1 MNNNSS
7 TFQIGDLIK
16 QQVGRHGDNTVYYAL
31 VIDTIGNAITIDWL
45 NWPYLKNPTTTS
57 QYAASRIWMRVEQSG
72 L

>member
-16 QQVGRHGDNTVYYAL
+16 QQVGRHGHVYYAL

-72 L
+72 

>member
-1 MNNNSS
+1 MNNNS

-57 QYAASRIWMRVEQSG
+57 QYAASRIWMRVDYNV
-72 L
+72 

>member
-1 MNNNSS
+1 MNNNS

>member
-1 MNNNSS
+1 MNNNS

-72 L
+72 

>member
-1 MNNNSS
+1 MNNNS

-16 QQVGRHGDNTVYYAL
+16 RKTGHSVYYAI
-31 VIDTIGNAITIDWL
+31 VIDSIGNAITIDWL

-72 L
+72 

>member
-1 MNNNSS
+1 MNNNS

-16 QQVGRHGDNTVYYAL
+16 QQVGRHGDNNTVYYAL

>member
-1 MNNNSS
+1 MNNNS

-31 VIDTIGNAITIDWL
+31 VIDSIGNAITIDWL

-72 L
+72 